1 MQALSVLLPLSG
13 ISRTRRKRVYCLS
26 AIEVS
31 NGFHCWNP
39 MCGFSSKVK
48 LYLICQPKR
57 GNSFGSCSIPLAL
70 ALEKEAIGS
79 DKDSADEVILSDG
92 IDVVKEIPFDGS
104 NEPTDNKEYVGKEKE
119 DNSEL
124 GEEKSKKVDVRALGL
139 SLEFAKTADEVE
151 VVLKDFADLPLN
163 VYSSMLRGLGVDKKV
178 DTVMAVYE
186 WLKRKKIETDG
197 TIYPNL
203 YIYNSLLGAL
213 KQSHEFGLM
222 EMVVKDMEDEG
233 VIPNIVTYNILMAIH
248 LEKGRSKEALNVLQ
262 VMQNTGLRPT
272 PVTYSTALLAYRRME
287 DGNGALKFFVEVKER
302 YQNGEIGKDTDDN
315 WDSEIIKLEN
325 FIVRICYQVMRR
337 WLVKGV
343 HLTKDVMDLLT
354 SMDGAGLKPGRVDH
368 EKLVWACTQE
378 GHYIVAR
385 ELYNRIRE
393 GGTGISLS
401 VCNHVIWLLGKA
413 KKWWAALEV
422 YEDLLD
428 KGPKPNNLS
437 NELVISHFNILLTA
451 ARKRGI
457 WRWGV
462 RLLNKMEEKGLKV
475 GSREWNA
482 VLVACSKAAET
493 SAAVQIFHRMVEN
506 GEKPTILSYGALLSA
521 LEKGKL
527 YEEAIQVWDHMIK
540 VGIQPNLYAYTI
552 IASVYIGQGKSDTVE
567 SVMREM
573 VKSGIEP
580 TVVTFNAIISGCAR
594 NGMGSTA
601 FDWFHRMKIWN
612 IPPNEI
618 TYEMLIEALAI
629 DAKPR
634 LAYELYLRALSE
646 ELILSSK
653 AYDAVLESATN
664 YGATIDIA
672 NLGPRPPE
680 KKKHVKNRKHLSEFC
695 NLADLPRRSKPFE
708 KEELQ
713 HPQLQGDQE

>member
-1 MQALSVLLPLSG
+1 MQALSVLVPLSG
-13 ISRTRRKRVYCLS
+13 IDISRTRRKRVYCLS
-26 AIEVS
+26 SIEVS
-31 NGFHCWNP
+31 NNKLHCWN
-39 MCGFSSKVK
+39 SKYGLK

-57 GNSFGSCSIPLAL
+57 KNSCSIPSAL
-70 ALEKEAIGS
+70 ALEKDAIGRS
-79 DKDSADEVILSDG
+79 DKDSVDEVILSD
-92 IDVVKEIPFDGS
+92 VVEEISVKQGS
-104 NEPTDNKEYVGKEKE
+104 
-119 DNSEL
+119 SELL

-151 VVLKDFADLPLN
+151 LVLKDFADLPLN
-163 VYSSMLRGLGVDKKV
+163 VYSSMIRGLGVEKNV
-178 DTVMAVYE
+178 DTVVAIYE

-197 TIYPNL
+197 TIAPNL

-248 LEKGRSKEALNVLQ
+248 LEKGRPKEALSVLE
-262 VMQNTGLRPT
+262 VMQNMGLCPT

-287 DGNGALKFFVEVKER
+287 DANGALRFFVQVKDK
-302 YQNGEIGKDTDDN
+302 YQNGDIGKDTDYD

-325 FIVRICYQVMRR
+325 FIVRICHQVMRR

-343 HLTKDVMDLLT
+343 HSTKDVLDLLT
-354 SMDGAGLKPGRVDH
+354 SMDSAGLKPGRVDH

-378 GHYIVAR
+378 GHYVVAR

-393 GGTGISLS
+393 GGTEISLS

-462 RLLNKMEEKGLKV
+462 RLVNKMEEKGLKP

-482 VLVACSKAAET
+482 VLVACSKASET

-506 GEKPTILSYGALLSA
+506 GEKPTILSYGALISA

-527 YEEAIQVWDHMIK
+527 YEEAIQVWEHMIK
-540 VGIQPNLYAYTI
+540 VGIKPNLYAYTT

-634 LAYELYLRALSE
+634 LAYELYLRALNE
-646 ELILSSK
+646 ELVLSSK

-680 KKKHVKNRKHLSEFC
+680 KKKHLKNRKNLSEFC
-695 NLADLPRRSKPFE
+695 NLADVPRRSKPFE

-713 HPQLQGDQE
+713 PPQLQGDQE